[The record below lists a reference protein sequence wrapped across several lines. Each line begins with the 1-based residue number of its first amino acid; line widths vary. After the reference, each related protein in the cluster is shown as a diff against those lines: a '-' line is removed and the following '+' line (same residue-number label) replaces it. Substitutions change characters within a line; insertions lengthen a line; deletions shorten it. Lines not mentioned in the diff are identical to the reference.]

1 MYRLTDINL
10 NINAPFLKS
19 PPLVRYCRYNLHY
32 FYFFK
37 VHIFVKND
45 TSAMPE
51 VRGTA
56 DVGWRSLFPLPIN
69 PPRTHSRLY
78 HHMCLRQGWGQVQL
92 TKYSS
97 TPSTTNIYQVQV
109 LAKYSFF

>member
-1 MYRLTDINL
+1 M
-10 NINAPFLKS
+10 
-19 PPLVRYCRYNLHY
+19 LVNCRYNLH
-32 FYFFK
+32 FFFK

-69 PPRTHSRLY
+69 PPR
-78 HHMCLRQGWGQVQL
+78 
-92 TKYSS
+92 
-97 TPSTTNIYQVQV
+97 VQV
-109 LAKYSFF
+109 FMGETSSIPSHVIDSLTTISSHVSTDRRAVTDMNGQTRKLRCAPF